1 MKFRRAY
8 LSEPHHFIIKEVEED
23 CGPDQILVKIAG
35 CGLCN
40 WELNF
45 WDGTLNYQGY
55 PHKLGHEWGGT
66 VVKIGDNVTKFK
78 VGDHVTGFERGFG
91 GFAEYRV
98 SGTECVEKLA
108 DGIDPKYATGEP
120 LKCIMTVI
128 RAVDPQPAD
137 VGVVLGCGPMGIWCT
152 QILAHSA
159 QKAIIAIDISDEKL
173 EVARKYGATHTI
185 NSRKADAEAEI
196 AKITNGRYADFV
208 IEGTG
213 VPALLNEAQKYVRK
227 GRGGRIALMSS
238 HHGITK
244 DFDFRIAIEKNY
256 QLLFPHPN
264 YSENEVDDFR
274 RGVDLL
280 NLGIFDTKGI
290 INYEFKLDD
299 IQTAFETLEHK
310 PADFLKGIIVP

>member
-8 LSEPHHFIIKEVEED
+8 LSEPYHFIIKEVDED
-23 CGPDQILVKIAG
+23 CGPGQVLVQIKG

-45 WDGTLNYQGY
+45 WDGNLNYQGY

-66 VVKIGDNVTKFK
+66 VVKVGEGVTKFK
-78 VGDHVTGFERGFG
+78 VGDNVTGYERGFG

-98 SGTECVEKLA
+98 SSENACQKLA

-120 LKCIMTVI
+120 LKCVMTVI

-159 QKAIIAIDISDEKL
+159 QKEIIAIDISDEKL
-173 EVARKYGATHTI
+173 AIAKKYGATVTI
-185 NSRKADAEAEI
+185 NSKKEDPEAVISEL
-196 AKITNGRYADFV
+196 TGGRMADFV

-213 VPALLNEAQKYVRK
+213 VPALLNEAQKYVMT

-238 HHGITK
+238 HHDIAK
-244 DFDFRIAIEKNY
+244 NFDFRIAIAKNY
-256 QLLFPHPN
+256 ELLFPHPN
-264 YSENEVDDFR
+264 YSENEMEDFR
-274 RGVDLL
+274 RAVDLL
-280 NLGIFDTKGI
+280 NMGVIDTRGI
-290 INYEFKLDD
+290 INYEFKLDE
-299 IQTAFETLEHK
+299 IETAFRTLEHK
-310 PADFLKGIIVP
+310 PADFLKGIVVP